1 MYSRRL
7 EPTTQSFFLLGPR
20 GTGKST
26 WIRSLF
32 RDALL
37 DEVHF
42 LMEERRYRK
51 FALTGSSA

>member
-1 MYSRRL
+1 MFTRHLNPPRSA
-7 EPTTQSFFLLGPR
+7 FLLFGPR